1 MTSSPTNHPR
11 CSCGCQAC
19 AAHRADA
26 RGPETWLT
34 PEEVVDYV
42 RGAVTLG
49 TLRNYRSARVG
60 PRFLKVGRTIF
71 YTVESIDAWLAELTV
86 DADHRWRDEA

>member
-1 MTSSPTNHPR
+1 MNTPPSPING
-11 CSCGCQAC
+11 CSCGCHASGMDSVRP
-19 AAHRADA
+19 A
-26 RGPETWLT
+26 WLT
-34 PEEVVDYV
+34 PEQVVEYV